1 MNKKFVYQVGK
12 NKKVKKVLRILFNLI
27 WMKDFYNTFFFSKI
41 KRFWPSVFLLPVLEK
56 RRQHVA
62 WIVFP
67 VHLVTTFFIVVLV
80 VLF

>member
-41 KRFWPSVFLLPVLEK
+41 KRF
-56 RRQHVA
+56 
-62 WIVFP
+62 
-67 VHLVTTFFIVVLV
+67 
-80 VLF
+80 